1 MLQQHLRDNHPT
13 LLHGQG
19 FGSNFICRICGRYH
33 NASSKLRLHMAIH
46 DNFDW
51 SILEK
56 ANENESDKKSAHEQ
70 KPIVNGYA
78 FDIAQPE
85 NEDIN
90 FESLI
95 EQVECSSESEND
107 SELGDVKP
115 TMQENTSST
124 DNDTDNES
132 NVSDS
137 LETQMLKNM
146 LREKELL
153 LTKQLSDKNGDQ
165 ITLKSEVNIKN
176 EYTSS
181 ESDDS
186 TNSSRSYSEH
196 ELIKSENC
204 TSDDENSQEVTISEH
219 ASNTNTNDSMVGHA
233 VFASKAE
240 ELDSA
245 IRSISYEQTGDVEL
259 NIEDEYAELPNQNL
273 NQHEIQS
280 AVDSIL

>member
-1 MLQQHLRDNHPT
+1 
-13 LLHGQG
+13 
-19 FGSNFICRICGRYH
+19 
-33 NASSKLRLHMAIH
+33 MAIH
-46 DNFDW
+46 ENFDW

-56 ANENESDKKSAHEQ
+56 TNESENDKKSVDEQ
-70 KPIVNGYA
+70 KTSVNGYA

-95 EQVECSSESEND
+95 EQVECSSESENEND
-107 SELGDVKP
+107 SDLGDVKP
-115 TMQENTSST
+115 TLQENSSSS
-124 DNDTDNES
+124 DNETDNES

-153 LTKQLSDKNGDQ
+153 LTKQLSDKNGDHQ
-165 ITLKSEVNIKN
+165 MNIETEVNIKT
-176 EYTSS
+176 EYSSS
-181 ESDDS
+181 ESESDS
-186 TNSSRSYSEH
+186 TNTTSRSYSEND
-196 ELIKSENC
+196 LIKSENC

-219 ASNTNTNDSMVGHA
+219 ASNTNTNDSIVGHPL
-233 VFASKAE
+233 FASKAE

-245 IRSISYEQTGDVEL
+245 IRSISYEQTS
-259 NIEDEYAELPNQNL
+259 NIELKMDDEYGELPNQNL